1 LVLLDE
7 VEKAHPDVLNILI
20 QLLEDGRLT
29 DSRGRTVDF
38 TSAVVVLTSNLG
50 AEQALKKQQRA
61 VGFGAASATQTAVD
75 VHAAVTAE
83 ARRHFRP
90 ELWNRIDEVLAF
102 DALSREEVAR
112 IARLQL
118 TRSSERLLRER
129 GIQFACGP
137 DVVEWL
143 IESGGYEPTLGA
155 RPMRRT
161 IERLIEARIADEI
174 VAGRVEAPATLEL
187 HIENGLMTIR
197 PLGPVQAVDPA

>member
-1 LVLLDE
+1 MILL
-7 VEKAHPDVLNILI
+7 
-20 QLLEDGRLT
+20 RLK
-29 DSRGRTVDF
+29 
-38 TSAVVVLTSNLG
+38 
-50 AEQALKKQQRA
+50 ALKKQQRA
-61 VGFGAASATQTAVD
+61 VGFGASAASQTTTD
-75 VHAAVTAE
+75 VHATVTAE

-118 TRSSERLLRER
+118 TRSSERLLRDR

-143 IESGGYEPTLGA
+143 IESGGYEPALGA

-174 VAGRVEAPATLEL
+174 VAGRVQAPATLEL
-187 HIENGLMTIR
+187 HIENGVMTIR
-197 PLGPVQAVDPA
+197 PLEPAQAMDPT